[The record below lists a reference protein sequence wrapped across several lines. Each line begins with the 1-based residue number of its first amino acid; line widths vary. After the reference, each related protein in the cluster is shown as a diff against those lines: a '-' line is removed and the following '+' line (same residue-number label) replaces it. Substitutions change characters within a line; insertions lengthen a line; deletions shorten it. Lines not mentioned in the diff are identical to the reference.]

1 MRKQKTALDHLKE
14 LCNID
19 KIEKCYYINYEENN
33 YMIELECKKVFSLLD
48 EIVPNKN
55 TKIINITF
63 SLSTNENIILNN
75 AFSYSP
81 KKENFFMKINFKE
94 KELYEIFY
102 PDSLLKVYEH
112 QLNSKIIKIPVK
124 NEEAK
129 ILELLTEEEII
140 EYTNKNENRCILNAI
155 EWINKVKE
163 ELKLIT
169 LKKLTDFEVLQNK
182 FIESYYYII
191 LPNDF
196 NIDEIKNKE
205 TIQLVCSND
214 YKYAFNWEDF
224 ELDKHFA
231 NSENR
236 NNKMIR
242 STRNIKNEEKN
253 KAKFSIINKE
263 NKKIELS
270 FNNLLIEKEKEALFQ
285 FFSKENKMYKSILID
300 VDKIDKYKRNKKI
313 EELTKKLKNIYKKQK
328 APIK

>member
-1 MRKQKTALDHLKE
+1 
-14 LCNID
+14 
-19 KIEKCYYINYEENN
+19 
-33 YMIELECKKVFSLLD
+33 
-48 EIVPNKN
+48 
-55 TKIINITF
+55 
-63 SLSTNENIILNN
+63 
-75 AFSYSP
+75 
-81 KKENFFMKINFKE
+81 MKINFKE

-129 ILELLTEEEII
+129 FLELLTEEEII
-140 EYTNKNENRCILNAI
+140 EYTNKKENRYISNAI

-163 ELKLIT
+163 ELKLIA
-169 LKKLTDFEVLQNK
+169 LRKLEDFSILQNS
-182 FIESYYYII
+182 FIESCYYII

-242 STRNIKNEEKN
+242 STINIKNE
-253 KAKFSIINKE
+253 AKFSIINKE

-285 FFSKENKMYKSILID
+285 FFNKENKMYKAILID

-313 EELTKKLKNIYKKQK
+313 EELTKNLKNIYKKQK
-328 APIK
+328 API